1 MYKNQ
6 IKITS
11 VIIIALFGFFFFS
24 QDLEA
29 NSMPSLDYS
38 IELQSDGSGI
48 VTETRRMHLTEGTEV
63 YLVFSDLEDSELTDV
78 HVSDFGESF
87 AYQDQWDIHASREEK
102 TGKYGLTPTEE
113 GYELSWGIGEYGDHE
128 FTVSY
133 TLSGMVRQLEDG
145 QSLLWRLFNG
155 RDNVPPEEVTITISG
170 PVPFDQEQTKIWSF
184 GYEGEVYLKDGQL
197 IGWSNQALTER
208 NYITLLIQFLDQP
221 FNAKLTW
228 NQTIAEQEEKALEK
242 SSYLDQGTSDSDQ
255 IAMYVGIVVASLGII
270 IAFFTGFF
278 VTRRR
283 KAIEAADPLVTGH
296 KREQLNEGK
305 TYRQI
310 PYPVEDITDVAYF
323 LHEQDM
329 GELEAYFNAFLLKWL
344 RDGQI
349 TQIKDR
355 STEEEIIKLNVQTL
369 GDESTLEAQFFQM
382 LLSAADRHGEIDAKQ
397 LTNWAEDNYDQI
409 TEIEASLP
417 YESKQFLLKE
427 NYLIEEE
434 VYFLGDF
441 RAKVLKSTFKG
452 EELYNQLVQFE
463 NHLKELLL
471 LDESELKQ
479 LRLSEEVIIWASL
492 FNLVEPIVEQIAA
505 IDQTY
510 FTNNHFTFTNIYW
523 LSLYSSGFSSGYD
536 RAVTSH
542 QHSSG
547 GGGTTSF
554 GGGGGSFGGGGG
566 GVR

>member
-1 MYKNQ
+1 
-6 IKITS
+6 
-11 VIIIALFGFFFFS
+11 
-24 QDLEA
+24 
-29 NSMPSLDYS
+29 
-38 IELQSDGSGI
+38 
-48 VTETRRMHLTEGTEV
+48 
-63 YLVFSDLEDSELTDV
+63 
-78 HVSDFGESF
+78 
-87 AYQDQWDIHASREEK
+87 
-102 TGKYGLTPTEE
+102 
-113 GYELSWGIGEYGDHE
+113 
-128 FTVSY
+128 
-133 TLSGMVRQLEDG
+133 MVRQLEDG

-155 RDNVPPEEVTITISG
+155 RNNVPPEEVTITISG
-170 PVPFDQEQTKIWSF
+170 PVPFDQEQTNIWGF
-184 GYEGEVYLKDGQL
+184 GYDGEVYVEDGQL
-197 IGWSNQALTER
+197 VGWSNQALTER
-208 NYITLLIQFLDQP
+208 NHITLLIQFLDQP

-228 NQTIAEQEEKALEK
+228 NQTIAEQEEKALK
-242 SSYLDQGTSDSDQ
+242 NSDYLDQGTSDGDQ
-255 IAMYVGIVVASLGII
+255 VAMYIGIVVAGLGII
-270 IAFFTGFF
+270 IAFFSGFF

-283 KAIEAADPLVTGH
+283 KAIEAAGPLVTGH
-296 KREQLNEGK
+296 KRELFNEGK

-310 PYPVEDITDVAYF
+310 PYPVEELTDVAYF
-323 LHEQDM
+323 LQKQ
-329 GELEAYFNAFLLKWL
+329 GKGQLEAYFNAFLLKWL
-344 RDGQI
+344 KNGQI

-355 STEEEIIKLNVQTL
+355 STEEEIIKLNVRTL
-369 GDESTLEAQFFQM
+369 GNVSTLEAQFYQL
-382 LLSAADRHGEIDAKQ
+382 LLSAADRHRELDAKQ
-397 LTNWAEDNYDQI
+397 LTNQAEDNYDQI

-434 VYFLGDF
+434 VYFLGNF

-463 NHLKELLL
+463 NYLKELLL

-547 GGGTTSF
+547 GGGATSF

-566 GVR
+566 GVRQQWTTNGLIK